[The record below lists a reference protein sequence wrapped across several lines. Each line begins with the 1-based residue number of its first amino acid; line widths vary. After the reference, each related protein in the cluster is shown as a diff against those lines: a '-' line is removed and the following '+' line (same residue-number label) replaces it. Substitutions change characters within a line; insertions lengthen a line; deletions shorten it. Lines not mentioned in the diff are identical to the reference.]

1 MTSPL
6 DAHAAHRE
14 AIRELSRPGGPL
26 EPASAYASVRQREW
40 FPTGDL
46 DVPAPARRRL
56 WSRLKD
62 EVKAE
67 KPDARAER
75 RAIVLAGPPGAGK
88 STALADQIRGEA
100 DGWLTIDA
108 DDFKT
113 RLLRQAVAD
122 GSYDRL
128 LKPPEVQDRESAG
141 EPFFPLELASL
152 VHEESSRLADDL
164 RQEAMEAGTN
174 IVIDTVLSKPDKAVQ
189 LGRELA
195 AAGYEVQV
203 LDVEVPFEVSA
214 ARIALRWEKSY
225 AEALEA
231 GDGLG
236 GRWVPSVYARDV
248 FDPATGRTRSQVAA
262 ERLAE
267 TCPNVLEYRRFWT
280 PAVAANRS
288 EEVHLQRSEPG
299 KPLVD
304 LEVARAAR
312 VAFSARPRHVA
323 RRDGEADRGR

>member
-6 DAHAAHRE
+6 DAHAAHRG

-26 EPASAYASVRQREW
+26 EPASAYASVRQLQW

-56 WSRLKD
+56 WSRLKA
-62 EVKAE
+62 EVLAE

-88 STALADQIRGEA
+88 STALAEQIRGEV
-100 DGWLTIDA
+100 DGWLVVDA

-113 RLLRQAVAD
+113 RLLREAIAD
-122 GSYDRL
+122 GSYDQL
-128 LKPPEVQDRESAG
+128 LKPPEVQDRERAG

-189 LGRELA
+189 LGQEL
-195 AAGYEVQV
+195 
-203 LDVEVPFEVSA
+203 
-214 ARIALRWEKSY
+214 
-225 AEALEA
+225 
-231 GDGLG
+231 
-236 GRWVPSVYARDV
+236 
-248 FDPATGRTRSQVAA
+248 
-262 ERLAE
+262 
-267 TCPNVLEYRRFWT
+267 T
-280 PAVAANRS
+280 PGPV
-288 EEVHLQRSEPG
+288 G
-299 KPLVD
+299 
-304 LEVARAAR
+304 
-312 VAFSARPRHVA
+312 
-323 RRDGEADRGR
+323 